1 MSAVLMYSLWKLN
14 TLLLF
19 INGNNKKKVH
29 IHTIYLVFKTGGL
42 GVMTSQTLRDPLL
55 HLQLLLE

>member
-1 MSAVLMYSLWKLN
+1 MYSLWKLN

-29 IHTIYLVFKTGGL
+29 IHTIYLVFNTGGL
-42 GVMTSQTLRDPLL
+42 GVMTSQTLRDSRL